1 MHNNIPYNRSSTL
14 RNDSPM
20 ADSSPRHDSKPS
32 ITDEQLLDR
41 YRAGDDAAFDALVR
55 RYQHELFHFLIRF
68 TGSRA
73 AADDVFQE
81 AFLQVHLSADTFD
94 IDRRFKPWLFTIAS
108 NKARDY
114 LRRHARRPT
123 TTLSAPVNHAGGG
136 TSGGGGD
143 EPSFLDFMQADLP
156 MPDEAL
162 EQSELTA
169 RVRQSIDAMPDHLRQ
184 ILLLSYFEKFS
195 YQEIAEVLGI
205 PLGTVKSRLHAAVA
219 NFAERWKL
227 ANPSP
232 EIS

>member
-1 MHNNIPYNRSSTL
+1 
-14 RNDSPM
+14 M

-32 ITDEQLLDR
+32 ITDEQLLAR

-114 LRRHARRPT
+114 LRRQACRAT
-123 TTLSAPVNHAGGG
+123 TTLSAPVDNSKSG

-156 MPDEAL
+156 MPDQAL

-169 RVRQSIDAMPDHLRQ
+169 RVRQSIDAMPNHLRQ

-195 YQEIAEVLGI
+195 YQEIAEVLGV
-205 PLGTVKSRLHAAVA
+205 PLGTVKSRLHTAVA

-232 EIS
+232 ENT